1 MTNTTRGAIAG
12 VRNQPNAPHPTVRKV
27 VLAGCVGIFVE
38 LYDNGIFAFMATA
51 LAIVFFDVSKSSD
64 ALMLVFAGYAIS
76 FFIRPLGAVVCGILG
91 DRIGRQ
97 KVLVGVIALISA
109 ATAGIGLLPSYAAIG
124 IAAPILLVL
133 LRVAQGF
140 SVGGEA
146 AGAMT
151 FLAEHAPA
159 GKRGLITSYAQIAS
173 FLALLTGTL
182 VAFSMS
188 PWLDR
193 GRDRRRR
200 IRQLGVARS
209 VPGGD
214 PDGCDRLVHPS
225 RHQ

>member
-1 MTNTTRGAIAG
+1 MSDIVTNS
-12 VRNQPNAPHPTVRKV
+12 APPIVDTKV
-27 VLAGCVGIFVE
+27 ARRVTLAGCVGVFVE
-38 LYDNGIFAFMATA
+38 LYDNGIFAFMATT
-51 LAIVFFDVSKSSD
+51 LAVVFFNVSKPTD
-64 ALMLVFAGYAIS
+64 ALLLVFAGYAIS

-91 DRIGRQ
+91 DKIGRQ
-97 KVLVGVIALISA
+97 KLLVFVILLISV

-124 IAAPILLVL
+124 IAAPILLFL
-133 LRVAQGF
+133 LRLAQGF

-146 AGAMT
+146 
-151 FLAEHAPA
+151 
-159 GKRGLITSYAQIAS
+159 RGRHDLP
-173 FLALLTGTL
+173 G
-182 VAFSMS
+182 
-188 PWLDR
+188 R